1 MSGGWVPISPTFT
14 SLAEVAAHLN
24 VTGPDSNGNYTVFG
38 LTITTACLQS
48 HIDHANKYIH
58 SIVPSL
64 QEGTSDPRLASAE
77 LAACELAC
85 LEILVVSVGGSMV
98 GAYDYFL
105 GDMRV
110 ARAGPYA
117 FAIKAAIAGYRESV
131 VSNLQNFSTAAMSAE
146 ARAAGEVPF
155 NHGAVI
161 SP

>member
-1 MSGGWVPISPTFT
+1 MSSWVPFQPAFT
-14 SLAEVAAHLN
+14 TLTEVANHLN
-24 VTGPDSNGNYTVFG
+24 VSGPDSNGNYTVFG
-38 LTITTACLQS
+38 LTITTACMQS

-58 SIVPSL
+58 SIVPYL

-85 LEILVVSVGGSMV
+85 LEILIVSVGGSLV

-117 FAIKAAIAGYRESV
+117 SAIKAAIAGYRESV
-131 VSNLQNFSTAAMSAE
+131 ISNLQNFSTVAMSGE

-155 NHGAVI
+155 YHGAVI